1 MKVGVIGA
9 GRMGRIL
16 AERIATDHE
25 VVLYDADIQGA
36 AVVAESLKLMSVAGL
51 SELNVDAIVMAVPD
65 SAVAPCLTEL
75 HESGKAFN
83 VFSIATN
90 ISRETIARLEG
101 DGLRCLNVKIIGH
114 AGEMG
119 RGATPVIVID
129 RGNSEMVCL
138 AQQVFANVGQVVTGD
153 ADRVKLING
162 VATEEA
168 LKAAVSIE
176 KALMAAGI
184 SDAVMIRGAL
194 SQVAPGVLKAYSEDD
209 LGPFARNIVNAL
221 RDSSGKEMV

>member
-16 AERIATDHE
+16 AERIATEHE
-25 VVLYDADIQGA
+25 VVLYDANIQGA
-36 AVVAESLKLMSVAGL
+36 AVVAESLKLMSADSL

-65 SAVAPCLTEL
+65 SAVAPCLAAL
-75 HESGKAFN
+75 HETGKVFT
-83 VFSIATN
+83 VFSVATN
-90 ISRETIARLEG
+90 ISRETLTALACE
-101 DGLRCLNVKIIGH
+101 GLRCLNVKIIGH

-119 RGATPVIVID
+119 RGAKPVIVID

-138 AQQVFANVGQVVTGD
+138 AQQLFAKVGHLVTGD
-153 ADRVKLING
+153 ADQVKLING

-184 SDAVMIRGAL
+184 SDALMIQGAL

-209 LGPFARNIVNAL
+209 LGPFARKIVNAL